1 MTRQIDHTRII
12 PGSYIF
18 DGRAS
23 RQGYRLNK
31 LCLSL
36 AKPENRDR
44 FREDEAAYMDEWEL
58 SDEHKEL
65 IAARDFLGLIRT
77 GGNIYMLIKLGA
89 TVGEGLYHMGAQQRG
104 ESYEEFLATRNAS
117 GAR

>member
-1 MTRQIDHTRII
+1 MASQIDRNRKI

-23 RQGYRLNK
+23 RQGYQLNK
-31 LCLSL
+31 FCLSL

-44 FREDEAAYMDEWEL
+44 FREDEAAYMDDWAL
-58 SDEHKEL
+58 TDMHREL
-65 IAARDFLGLIRT
+65 IAARDFLGLIKT
-77 GGNIYMLIKLGA
+77 GGNIYLLMKLGA
-89 TVGEGLYHMGAQQRG
+89 AVGEGLYHMGAQQRG